1 MRLSTFGKEIYVVF
15 NQEGQWYIYPH
26 DQLQTELLNI
36 GLMSCSKSWGEI
48 LKYLSLLVVL
58 LMLGGCASSP
68 SGSSWAVADFNKYD
82 KNYAPFPAKQLSI
95 GASKDQVLSLLGSD
109 YELVEA
115 GSEYEVLV
123 YQQWVS
129 VAGPDYVGKT
139 LYLKLESQ
147 QLTHW
152 KITSDTVAI
161 VPRSW

>member
-1 MRLSTFGKEIYVVF
+1 M
-15 NQEGQWYIYPH
+15 
-26 DQLQTELLNI
+26 
-36 GLMSCSKSWGEI
+36 
-48 LKYLSLLVVL
+48 KYLTILVLVVL
-58 LMLGGCASSP
+58 VSGCASNP

-82 KNYAPFPAKQLSI
+82 KNYSSFPTKQLSI
-95 GASKDQVLSLLGSD
+95 GASKSEVVTLLGPD

-115 GSEYEVLV
+115 GSKYEVLA

-139 LYLKLESQ
+139 LYLKLEDG

-152 KITSDTVAI
+152 KITDDTLSI